1 MIIDRYSLSL
11 WLWWKRF
18 LTPCQ
23 AGVSS
28 PCPQMTTPA
37 SHHPGLPKVYTIKI
51 LNIEIESNRPRE
63 SRSCRYLTWCKPPSV
78 KNLRGQTGT
87 SVSGQTL

>member
-1 MIIDRYSLSL
+1 MLLSLSL
-11 WLWWKRF
+11 
-18 LTPCQ
+18 
-23 AGVSS
+23 GVVGTASHLIALD
-28 PCPQMTTPA
+28 PGVLAAPQMMTPA

-51 LNIEIESNRPRE
+51 LNIEIDSNRPRE